1 MSITE
6 VSREVSRIENG
17 LAEMRGLIAEIAA
30 KLAAAAA

>member
-6 VSREVSRIENG
+6 VSREVSMIENG

-30 KLAAAAA
+30 KLAAACA